1 MILSRNKK
9 SLLNHIVFLLFLG
22 LIKPVYSQQYSLY
35 NSRTL
40 YDSFENP
47 SQRAY
52 QVDTSRR
59 FAFNFLIP
67 VISLNS
73 TFAGPAESAFKS
85 LLYDGIFNGRDIT
98 LGENRMNT
106 MSLNSNNYVA
116 MLRILKSVKKYKEMG
131 ISWQIRNDFRAS
143 VTNEVFAVFDD
154 YRVFNANNLSNLFN
168 IKGYNQTY
176 HQFSFVYRQNYT
188 KRFSVGA
195 KFSLLSGISNTS
207 LKVDKS
213 EINMDELNDQFD
225 VSVRGRLRSSFKFDN
240 FQREMLN
247 PNFKNAGLSITA
259 GASYRLKDGWSILG
273 NVKDLGFIRW
283 NKEAYEYDFDTGQI
297 VIENASNSSADERL
311 ADSLDTRISR
321 TSINKSYVSM
331 INGRAELMLSKE
343 FGSYKPNLIL
353 SKNIYYDGGD
363 MVLVNNY
370 HLKNHVLTASAAYNT
385 TGILQIGGQYM
396 IKTPNIEFYLGSD
409 QLLKSYEMIRN
420 FSRST
425 ESTERAEA
433 YSSGYTGV
441 SFYMGFGLKFGRVLE
456 HQANATK
463 ISGFRKNPIGKFIKG
478 IVGKKESN

>member
-1 MILSRNKK
+1 MIFSRNKR
-9 SLLNHIVFLLFLG
+9 SLLNYFIAFLLFLG
-22 LIKPVYSQQYSLY
+22 LIKPVYSQHYSLY

-67 VISLNS
+67 VISLNT
-73 TFAGPAESAFKS
+73 TFSGPAESAFKS
-85 LLYDGIFNGRDIT
+85 LLYDGVFNGRDIT

-106 MSLNSNNYVA
+106 LSLSSNNYVA
-116 MLRILKSVKKYKEMG
+116 MFRILKAVKKYKEMG
-131 ISWQIRNDFRAS
+131 ISWQIRNDFRAN

-195 KFSLLSGISNTS
+195 KFSLLSGISNTT

-247 PNFKNAGLSITA
+247 PNFKNAGLSVTA

-283 NKEAYEYDFDTGQI
+283 NKEAYEYDFDTGKI
-297 VIENASNSSADERL
+297 IIENGSNSSADDRL

-321 TSINKSYVSM
+321 SSINKSYVTM
-331 INGRAELMLSKE
+331 INGMAELMLSKE

-363 MVLVNNY
+363 LVLVNNY

-396 IKTPNIEFYLGSD
+396 IKTPNVEFYLGSD
-409 QLLKSYEMIRN
+409 QLLKSYEMLRN
-420 FSRST
+420 FSRSI
-425 ESTERAEA
+425 ESTERTET

-478 IVGKKESN
+478 LVGKKE

>member
-154 YRVFNANNLSNLFN
+154 YRVFNANNLSNIFN

-207 LKVDKS
+207 IKVDKS

-259 GASYRLKDGWSILG
+259 GASYRLKGW
-273 NVKDLGFIRW
+273 
-283 NKEAYEYDFDTGQI
+283 
-297 VIENASNSSADERL
+297 
-311 ADSLDTRISR
+311 
-321 TSINKSYVSM
+321 
-331 INGRAELMLSKE
+331 
-343 FGSYKPNLIL
+343 
-353 SKNIYYDGGD
+353 
-363 MVLVNNY
+363 LVN
-370 HLKNHVLTASAAYNT
+370 
-385 TGILQIGGQYM
+385 
-396 IKTPNIEFYLGSD
+396 
-409 QLLKSYEMIRN
+409 
-420 FSRST
+420 
-425 ESTERAEA
+425 
-433 YSSGYTGV
+433 
-441 SFYMGFGLKFGRVLE
+441 
-456 HQANATK
+456 
-463 ISGFRKNPIGKFIKG
+463 IGKCEGPG
-478 IVGKKESN
+478 IYKME